1 VECFKGALAFGV
13 AVCSLFFHM
22 NPFVLIGMGVLMGG
36 GAAAI
41 GASDRHNHDSL
52 SSSSSSSAQ
61 DTDFD
66 TVTTTAY
73 DEPEPL
79 LVNEFQY
86 ETLEEAPPSVFP
98 DEPVI
103 DTPEFPTSTS
113 FSAQQFT
120 EEYVPEPHIPP
131 MQESSPLQVA
141 DPGTS
146 VDTVEETSFYTGTD
160 DLYTPLV
167 PATALYSSS
176 TTTQLDSDPV
186 PLRTKID
193 RLKTELE
200 LAREFFDELE
210 Q

>member
-1 VECFKGALAFGV
+1 
-13 AVCSLFFHM
+13 M
-22 NPFVLIGMGVLMGG
+22 NPFVLIGMGVLMAG
-36 GAAAI
+36 GAAVT

-52 SSSSSSSAQ
+52 SSSSSSSVQAI
-61 DTDFD
+61 DFD

-79 LVNEFQY
+79 LVNKFEY
-86 ETLEEAPPSVFP
+86 ETLEEASPSVFP

-103 DTPEFPTSTS
+103 DTPEFPTSAS
-113 FSAQQFT
+113 FSTQEFT
-120 EEYVPEPHIPP
+120 EEYAPEPHVPP
-131 MQESSPLQVA
+131 MEESSPLQVV

-146 VDTVEETSFYTGTD
+146 ADAVEETSIYTD